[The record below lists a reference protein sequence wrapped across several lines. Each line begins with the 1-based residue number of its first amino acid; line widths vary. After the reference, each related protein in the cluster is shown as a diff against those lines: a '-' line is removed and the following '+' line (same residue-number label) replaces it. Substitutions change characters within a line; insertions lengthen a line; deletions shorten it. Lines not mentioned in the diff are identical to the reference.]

1 MFQDG
6 KVVFVR
12 HGGVFVR
19 VSPNRLNRIH
29 DKVDRTESRQ
39 NTDDCEEH
47 NDSINE
53 TTKEEIP
60 FTEVI
65 PILKILR

>member
-1 MFQDG
+1 MVYYKREGRERWLGPATVVFQDG

-29 DKVDRTESRQ
+29 DKVDRTESR
-39 NTDDCEEH
+39 
-47 NDSINE
+47 E
-53 TTKEEIP
+53 TLMIVKNMMIQ
-60 FTEVI
+60 
-65 PILKILR
+65 